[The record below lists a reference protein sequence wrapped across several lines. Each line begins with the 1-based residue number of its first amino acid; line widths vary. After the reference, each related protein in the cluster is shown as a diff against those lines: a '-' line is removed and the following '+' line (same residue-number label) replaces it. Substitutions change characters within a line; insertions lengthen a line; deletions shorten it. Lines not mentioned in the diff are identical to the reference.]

1 MVAGERSW
9 GGVPGLTPAR
19 IMIVAAVFIVGYFAV
34 LVASNAITYY
44 RLAQDEQAVRQ
55 EIATLQRRYARL
67 QSLKTYMQTD
77 AFIEAGARENG
88 LVRPGEIAVVQ
99 TGPTSAADSLSLN
112 PGDAW
117 WQRYFAPAD
126 RR

>member
-1 MVAGERSW
+1 M
-9 GGVPGLTPAR
+9 L
-19 IMIVAAVFIVGYFAV
+19 VAAVFIVGYFSV
-34 LVASNAITYY
+34 LVVSNAIISY
-44 RLAQDEQAVRQ
+44 RLQRQEQALQLELVQ
-55 EIATLQRRYARL
+55 LQRRHDRL
-67 QSLKTYMQTD
+67 AALRTYMQTD

-99 TGPTSAADSLSLN
+99 VGTAAGSAPPTLQ
-112 PGDAW
+112 PGEAW